1 MALSDTSMQLYGA
14 DRPYARLR
22 DVMSRTEFVQVVA
35 GPPGSMKTTLIHRAA
50 NEAALHVQVLDID
63 HQSNEKLQET
73 LRKLGAHTLGART
86 CMNATLWL
94 VLGAELLPN
103 SAAVWKD
110 AAAGGQRIILE
121 MTDVPPSFRS
131 GRGKLDVLYL
141 DRLSEA
147 NVRAFLRDIGMATG
161 TARAAAAERAQGDLH
176 QAGMVANGWRA
187 GEGKDT
193 VAHLWFDTK
202 QLVNPGRCSLPAD
215 RVDLG
220 WVQHNALSRM
230 SDLAHATAFA
240 ETCAFADSCVHA
252 SLGELPGTILQLAL
266 KQSKRSFGDRVER
279 PPCLDARGR
288 GGSMQRKHM
297 LRKQKDELWQML
309 SAKRGSGDA
318 KPRQTSPADN
328 TSTLVP
334 QGAAKEE
341 KQKRVERDSR
351 AAKGKKRGRS
361 EESNARSAGA
371 RPAAG
376 CQEREGGAAASL
388 SAAAAA
394 VIYDGAP
401 QFRIVKRAA
410 VSTHGMSVMK
420 PPTLTPGEACANNCK
435 GRPIVAGHCKSFDD
449 YDALAASPAVRGC
462 VVGKFENGFFALVF
476 KHPSYELKALACFA
490 ISKCRLA
497 PSLVRQTFELFG
509 STAHR
514 GDVELEEVAC
524 SEAGD
529 IPLFEEALEA
539 LKGTRSGD
547 LNALIGNAKR
557 AKQMKQGTVLQKGM
571 LCYKQELKDELKSR
585 EDSEAM
591 IFDVRNPGPHFLDN
605 FVKNKVLT
613 LRGVHCERRGDSLVL
628 LKTTFRRA
636 MEEPAGKGKP
646 PLYLLKTL
654 IFNGVAGGGKTE
666 FVHGVARECCK
677 RTQKDAYSM
686 ASSLCPL
693 GIMTKSG
700 RIKDLGAICFED
712 FEMRTRGGTHYMTRE
727 ERKSLLYVKQR
738 AHYHAFY
745 HQAILPEFVARMWS
759 VNYGKDK
766 DGLTD
771 KTEWFATNG
780 LEGLRLLAEGDVE
793 KLNEAEEHVKAEAR
807 RAVIFFVD
815 EQLFPAE
822 AEGATDAIGV
832 KIWRAEMENA
842 TPMD

>member
-1 MALSDTSMQLYGA
+1 M
-14 DRPYARLR
+14 
-22 DVMSRTEFVQVVA
+22 
-35 GPPGSMKTTLIHRAA
+35 
-50 NEAALHVQVLDID
+50 
-63 HQSNEKLQET
+63 
-73 LRKLGAHTLGART
+73 
-86 CMNATLWL
+86 
-94 VLGAELLPN
+94 
-103 SAAVWKD
+103 
-110 AAAGGQRIILE
+110 
-121 MTDVPPSFRS
+121 
-131 GRGKLDVLYL
+131 
-141 DRLSEA
+141 
-147 NVRAFLRDIGMATG
+147 
-161 TARAAAAERAQGDLH
+161 
-176 QAGMVANGWRA
+176 
-187 GEGKDT
+187 
-193 VAHLWFDTK
+193 
-202 QLVNPGRCSLPAD
+202 
-215 RVDLG
+215 
-220 WVQHNALSRM
+220 
-230 SDLAHATAFA
+230 
-240 ETCAFADSCVHA
+240 
-252 SLGELPGTILQLAL
+252 
-266 KQSKRSFGDRVER
+266 
-279 PPCLDARGR
+279 
-288 GGSMQRKHM
+288 
-297 LRKQKDELWQML
+297 
-309 SAKRGSGDA
+309 
-318 KPRQTSPADN
+318 
-328 TSTLVP
+328 
-334 QGAAKEE
+334 
-341 KQKRVERDSR
+341 
-351 AAKGKKRGRS
+351 
-361 EESNARSAGA
+361 
-371 RPAAG
+371 
-376 CQEREGGAAASL
+376 
-388 SAAAAA
+388 
-394 VIYDGAP
+394 
-401 QFRIVKRAA
+401 
-410 VSTHGMSVMK
+410 
-420 PPTLTPGEACANNCK
+420 
-435 GRPIVAGHCKSFDD
+435 
-449 YDALAASPAVRGC
+449 
-462 VVGKFENGFFALVF
+462 GKFENGFFALVF

-822 AEGATDAIGV
+822 AEGATDAVGV